1 MRWSLAKV
9 NSAGTAWAISNRQCL
24 ATSPIFPFNISLGL
38 YSRGKSSRANEK
50 DIFSRDWTTSEK
62 EIHGIVLLV
71 TAIISL
77 PSLRIGVLKKWK
89 VSLASETS
97 AKRNRYGIISCYI
110 FVVSEVLSGVIW
122 GWHDLDIDQIGEK
135 QLSGDAIF
143 LINIRASGAS
153 FWLYPWCTGKKGG
166 ESRRAFFGEKSDL
179 DIGQHNKD
187 KTE

>member
-97 AKRNRYGIISCYI
+97 AKRNRYGMNNSLLYI
-110 FVVSEVLSGVIW
+110 RGVW
-122 GWHDLDIDQIGEK
+122 
-135 QLSGDAIF
+135 SF
-143 LINIRASGAS
+143 IR
-153 FWLYPWCTGKKGG
+153 
-166 ESRRAFFGEKSDL
+166 SDL
-179 DIGQHNKD
+179 GMTWFGHRSDWRETTFRRCYLSDQYPGLWCQLLTLPLMYREKRGWVPESVLWRKIRPRYRS
-187 KTE
+187 T